1 MQHLDQVCR
10 VGSVWHSSTGAH
22 VWSGGICVEQLYW
35 RTCLSGGICLAQL
48 YMRTCLV
55 RWDLCGTALLAN
67 MFGQVGSVWHSPTGA
82 HVCEVGSVWHSSTGA
97 HVWSGGICGAHMFV
111 RWDLHGRA
119 LLAHMFGQV
128 GSVLYRFSTTHTPTI
143 GSRMIK
149 NIY

>member
-1 MQHLDQVCR
+1 MGSKKKSGYRESLGKKLVAPLLYVCSMQHLDQVCR

-97 HVWSGGICGAHMFV
+97 HVWSGGICVA
-111 RWDLHGRA
+111 
-119 LLAHMFGQV
+119 Q
-128 GSVLYRFSTTHTPTI
+128 LYLRT
-143 GSRMIK
+143 GL
-149 NIY
+149 